1 MWFFMLLVGMIG
13 ISYIFSFMGR
23 IARENNRQ
31 LGLVSAAET
40 NIVNFLFLHKTR
52 KSKDNQC
59 LLSFDNKCNVLFFF

>member
-1 MWFFMLLVGMIG
+1 MLLVGMIG

-40 NIVNFLFLHKTR
+40 NIVNF
-52 KSKDNQC
+52 S
-59 LLSFDNKCNVLFFF
+59 LSTQDKKIQRQSVFIVL